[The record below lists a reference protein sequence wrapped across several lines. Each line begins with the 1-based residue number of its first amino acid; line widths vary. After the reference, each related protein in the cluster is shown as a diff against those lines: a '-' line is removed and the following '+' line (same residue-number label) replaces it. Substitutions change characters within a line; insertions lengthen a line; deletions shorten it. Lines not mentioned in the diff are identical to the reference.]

1 MSAQVASVT
10 PMRGNARARQERYL
24 TPQDVCDMLPGITL
38 DVLKE
43 RRKRRVKPDY
53 FKPTGEEGRGAVL
66 YAESDI
72 IAWVRESRVQT
83 REAR

>member
-1 MSAQVASVT
+1 MSARTAPVT
-10 PMRGNARARQERYL
+10 PIGRGRHVQQERYL
-24 TPQDVCDMLPGITL
+24 TPQDVCAMLPGITV

-66 YAESDI
+66 YAESDVL
-72 IAWVRESRVQT
+72 AWIRESRVQT
-83 REAR
+83 RDAS